1 MKLLLHIC
9 CAPCSIMCIKK
20 LREEDIDVTGFWYNT
35 NIHPYMEYKARRD
48 TLKKYSEMINLDV
61 IYKDEYGLREFTK
74 NTINILD
81 NRCRYCYYSRL
92 DEVARYAK
100 ENGYDAF
107 CTSLLISPY
116 QKHDLIKEVGESLEK
131 KYGIKFYYY
140 DFRPYFKEG
149 REEAK
154 RLGLYMQ
161 KYCGCV
167 FSEEMRYY
175 NRNSIQTSN
184 TNGYEIPKE
193 PRMQVKKIENKE
205 DYIDL
210 LLEADPSK
218 DMIHKYLND
227 SDVYALKKEDELISI
242 AVILHI
248 DRKTLELKNI
258 VTKENYRNKGYAKT
272 LLKSLCGNYKQKYDR
287 MLVGTTENNIPFYV
301 KQGFDKYEKT
311 IKNFFIDNYK
321 EEIKDGELTCTDL
334 IYYSKDLKKK

>member
-116 QKHDLIKEVGESLEK
+116 QKHDLIKEVGENYIVKDKERMSEIRLVKPSTMFQNEIKNYLVEK
-131 KYGIKFYYY
+131 K
-140 DFRPYFKEG
+140 R
-149 REEAK
+149 
-154 RLGLYMQ
+154 
-161 KYCGCV
+161 V
-167 FSEEMRYY
+167 FDGVDDSCDYLVIR
-175 NRNSIQTSN
+175 
-184 TNGYEIPKE
+184 KDD
-193 PRMQVKKIENKE
+193 KKLIGMIENVK
-205 DYIDL
+205 DNNFTL
-210 LLEADPSK
+210 LNE
-218 DMIHKYLND
+218 
-227 SDVYALKKEDELISI
+227 EQ
-242 AVILHI
+242 
-248 DRKTLELKNI
+248 
-258 VTKENYRNKGYAKT
+258 NKGYE
-272 LLKSLCGNYKQKYDR
+272 D
-287 MLVGTTENNIPFYV
+287 EI
-301 KQGFDKYEKT
+301 
-311 IKNFFIDNYK
+311 IK
-321 EEIKDGELTCTDL
+321 L
-334 IYYSKDLKKK
+334 IELKKLLYKN

>member
-1 MKLLLHIC
+1 MIYMKLLLHIC

-116 QKHDLIKEVGESLEK
+116 QKHDLIKELGEALEK

-167 FSEEMRYY
+167 FSEEERYLNY
-175 NRNSIQTSN
+175 IIKDKERMSEIRLVKPSTMFQNEIKNYLIEKKREF
-184 TNGYEIPKE
+184 NGVDDSCDYLFIRKDD
-193 PRMQVKKIENKE
+193 KKLIGMIENVK
-205 DYIDL
+205 DNKFTL
-210 LLEADPSK
+210 LNE
-218 DMIHKYLND
+218 
-227 SDVYALKKEDELISI
+227 EQ
-242 AVILHI
+242 
-248 DRKTLELKNI
+248 
-258 VTKENYRNKGYAKT
+258 NKGYE
-272 LLKSLCGNYKQKYDR
+272 D
-287 MLVGTTENNIPFYV
+287 EI
-301 KQGFDKYEKT
+301 
-311 IKNFFIDNYK
+311 IK
-321 EEIKDGELTCTDL
+321 L
-334 IYYSKDLKKK
+334 IELKKLLYKN